1 MNNLSVTLTQSTIE
15 NYLRAQLANIA
26 FQNEEETLYDDNGIK
41 IIANVHVRKIGF
53 DDFVLS
59 PPNTFEIRRLSVE
72 FEKLNI
78 VVSADL
84 PGFSDRQV
92 IDIPDLPDI
101 RDPFTGRV
109 IVEGREVPDIVLWD
123 VNLFG
128 EDEDIKLTLGLEEIV
143 KPVCSASFNFIING
157 FNVSLGLNDFE
168 MNDFVI
174 PESIADTVK
183 NNIIEEVKKKIR
195 EAVGNNDFG
204 KLIEKIGDL
213 LKLIPIPDI
222 TGLIIEKVVKS
233 DQFEQFV
240 AKEISSKLGEYV
252 LYMPQQFKLGT
263 ESSPIELSIN
273 PPTVNV
279 IENNRITI
287 SVDVNEL

>member
-1 MNNLSVTLTQSTIE
+1 M
-15 NYLRAQLANIA
+15 
-26 FQNEEETLYDDNGIK
+26 
-41 IIANVHVRKIGF
+41 
-53 DDFVLS
+53 
-59 PPNTFEIRRLSVE
+59 
-72 FEKLNI
+72 
-78 VVSADL
+78 
-84 PGFSDRQV
+84 
-92 IDIPDLPDI
+92 
-101 RDPFTGRV
+101 
-109 IVEGREVPDIVLWD
+109 
-123 VNLFG
+123 
-128 EDEDIKLTLGLEEIV
+128 
-143 KPVCSASFNFIING
+143 
-157 FNVSLGLNDFE
+157 
-168 MNDFVI
+168 
-174 PESIADTVK
+174 
-183 NNIIEEVKKKIR
+183 
-195 EAVGNNDFG
+195 
-204 KLIEKIGDL
+204 IEKIGDL